1 MHVASHSPTVVPM
14 RTLKRLSL
22 PAVLVALLATGC
34 GSTSEGEG
42 GEPAAGSPAASSN
55 SAAETSSP
63 DASSAEASPEE
74 TPSSEASTSPS
85 ASAGTSAP
93 SSEAAPPASGSQGNV
108 LTVRTGSEEHE
119 FAPDVVRCSG
129 EPGSIRHLVAS
140 VNNQPPM
147 FRLAGGE
154 FAMYKPQK
162 QGPPYKTNSPAD
174 VGYTDEGLVAEGA
187 DIGGA
192 VITGELSCTE
202 WESD

>member
-1 MHVASHSPTVVPM
+1 M

-22 PAVLVALLATGC
+22 PAVLVALLAAGC
-34 GSTSEGEG
+34 GSSSEAEGEG
-42 GEPAAGSPAASSN
+42 GDSAAGSPAASSS

-63 DASSAEASPEE
+63 DASSTEASPEE
-74 TPSSEASTSPS
+74 TPSPEASSGSS
-85 ASAGTSAP
+85 ASEGTAAP
-93 SSEAAPPASGSQGNV
+93 SSEASPPASGAQGNV

-119 FAPDVVRCSG
+119 FTPDIVRCSG
-129 EPGSIRHLVAS
+129 EPGNIQHLVAS
-140 VNNQPPM
+140 VNNQPPL

-154 FAMYKPQK
+154 LAMYKPEK

>member
-1 MHVASHSPTVVPM
+1 
-14 RTLKRLSL
+14 
-22 PAVLVALLATGC
+22 
-34 GSTSEGEG
+34 
-42 GEPAAGSPAASSN
+42 
-55 SAAETSSP
+55 
-63 DASSAEASPEE
+63 
-74 TPSSEASTSPS
+74 
-85 ASAGTSAP
+85 
-93 SSEAAPPASGSQGNV
+93 
-108 LTVRTGSEEHE
+108 VRTGSEEHE